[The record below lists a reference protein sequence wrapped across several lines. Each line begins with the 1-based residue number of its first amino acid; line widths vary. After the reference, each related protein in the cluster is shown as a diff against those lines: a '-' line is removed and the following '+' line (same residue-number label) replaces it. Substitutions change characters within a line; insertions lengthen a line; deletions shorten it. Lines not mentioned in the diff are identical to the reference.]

1 MLNRLLSLVG
11 VLIGGSRHLTIAMME
26 SPRRELTLKDVA
38 ALTPERL
45 HARYAWRIARR
56 VQAMLGSDDE
66 REDLVQEILIAVFQ
80 GFSGLRNPAC
90 LDGWVAQVT
99 ANKVRALIRHRRSRP
114 HTSFETL
121 PEPQV
126 PSFQAN
132 LDARF
137 LASRAV
143 DVIDRLPPGDRALL
157 LALWFSPA
165 TLDSIAADSGCAA
178 ITVRRRLS
186 RARTRFE
193 RLVRRDPVLAG
204 GV

>member
-1 MLNRLLSLVG
+1 MIEG
-11 VLIGGSRHLTIAMME
+11 QQ
-26 SPRRELTLKDVA
+26 RELTVQDVA

-56 VQAMLGSDDE
+56 VQSMLGSDDE
-66 REDLVQEILIAVFQ
+66 REDLVQEVLIAVFQ
-80 GFSGLRNPAC
+80 GFGGLRDPAC

-99 ANKVRALIRHRRSRP
+99 ANKVRALIRHRRTRS
-114 HTSFETL
+114 HASLEAL
-121 PEPQV
+121 PERQM
-126 PSFQAN
+126 PSFQSN

-143 DVIDRLPPGDRALL
+143 RVIDRLPASDRALL

-165 TLDSIAADSGCAA
+165 TLDSIAADSGCAP
-178 ITVRRRLS
+178 ITVRRRFS

-204 GV
+204 RV